1 MDNPMKQAR
10 SYTYELMD
18 PHELLSRVRGTLQ
31 KGGEAWAPIA
41 ETILLGHVEYRPIR
55 NNPMRSGYQYQYRKA
70 GLNLT
75 LYYPEAQFE
84 FLLDKLDRDKVM
96 ELKSLFQETLP
107 DRSGYVIQEFKI
119 RGIIDQPGPGERSAR
134 GEPA

>member
-1 MDNPMKQAR
+1 MKQAR

-18 PHELLSRVRGTLQ
+18 PRELLSRVRETLQ
-31 KGGEAWAPIA
+31 KGGEAWASIA
-41 ETILLGHVEYRPIR
+41 ETLPLGHVEYRPIR

-107 DRSGYVIQEFKI
+107 ERSGYVIREFKI
-119 RGIIDQPGPGERSAR
+119 KGIIDEPGPGENGAD
-134 GEPA
+134 PIV

>member
-18 PHELLSRVRGTLQ
+18 PRELLSRVRETLQ

-41 ETILLGHVEYRPIR
+41 ETLPLGHVEYRPIR

-75 LYYPEAQFE
+75 IYYPEAQFE
-84 FLLDKLDRDKVM
+84 FLLDALDRDKVM

-107 DRSGYVIQEFKI
+107 EQSGYVIQEFKI
-119 RGIIDQPGPGERSAR
+119 KGIIDEPGPGEN
-134 GEPA
+134 GVEPIV